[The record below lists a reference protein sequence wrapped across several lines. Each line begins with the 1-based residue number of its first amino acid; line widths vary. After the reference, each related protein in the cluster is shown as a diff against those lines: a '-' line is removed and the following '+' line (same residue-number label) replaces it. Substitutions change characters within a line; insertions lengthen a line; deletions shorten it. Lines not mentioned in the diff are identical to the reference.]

1 MKTVYFCDSTGKI
14 SGCATSNTEEDEPY
28 AEMSSADGESLA
40 WEDGPPISGDVQAS
54 HYFLDGVLTPRPEM
68 PCAADRLTAA
78 WCNPGGE
85 ITADKLV
92 TISGIPT
99 GATVSVRGGS
109 DTVMDGTYE
118 FGSEMV
124 GYHEI
129 VVELFPYKPKRF
141 QVLVG

>member
-1 MKTVYFCDSTGKI
+1 MKTVYFHINGKI
-14 SGCATSNTEEDEPY
+14 NGCATAGTPEDEPY
-28 AEMSSADGESLA
+28 AEMSAAPGEAIA
-40 WEDGPPISGDVQAS
+40 WVDGPPIGGNAQDTHYFVGDV
-54 HYFLDGVLTPRPEM
+54 LTERPEM

-124 GYHEI
+124 GCHEV

>member
-1 MKTVYFCDSTGKI
+1 MRTAYFH
-14 SGCATSNTEEDEPY
+14 SGGRINGCTTADTPEDEPY
-28 AEMSSADGESLA
+28 AELSAAPGEAIA
-40 WEDGPPISGDVQAS
+40 WVDGPPIGGNAQDTHYFVGDV
-54 HYFLDGVLTPRPEM
+54 LTERPEM

-85 ITADKLV
+85 ITADKIV

>member
-1 MKTVYFCDSTGKI
+1 MRTAYFH
-14 SGCATSNTEEDEPY
+14 SGGRINGCTTADTPEDEPY
-28 AEMSSADGESLA
+28 AEMGAAPGETIA
-40 WEDGPPISGDVQAS
+40 WVDGPPIGGNTQDTHYFVGDV
-54 HYFLDGVLTPRPEM
+54 LTERPEM

-124 GYHEI
+124 GCHEV

>member
-1 MKTVYFCDSTGKI
+1 MRTAYFH
-14 SGCATSNTEEDEPY
+14 SGGRINGCTTADTPEDEPY
-28 AEMSSADGESLA
+28 AELSAAPGETIA
-40 WEDGPPISGDVQAS
+40 WVDGPPIGGNAQDTHYFVGDV
-54 HYFLDGVLTPRPEM
+54 LTERPEM

-99 GATVSVRGGS
+99 GATVSVRGRS